1 MPWLEDLLSDRERLM
16 KLMWV
21 AVWVSIGFLVIGYV
35 LIAMDLF
42 G

>member
-1 MPWLEDLLSDRERLM
+1 MSWLEDLLTDRERLM
-16 KLMWV
+16 KLMWL

-35 LIAMDLF
+35 IIALDLF

>member
-1 MPWLEDLLSDRERLM
+1 MPWLEDLLNDRERLM
-16 KLMWV
+16 KIMWAV
-21 AVWVSIGFLVIGYV
+21 VWVSIGFLVIGYV